1 MSNSAKFLPFI
12 TEKSSEI
19 SIFKAIIQRT
29 KGSTKSAIA
38 DFYSIIL
45 TLGINETRNKIDSFS
60 TALTSSG
67 KIKEL
72 LSQHP
77 QYHLHKNVQLF
88 WTYVPYMEKFQNK
101 QAEPFTPEEYE
112 ILFSV
117 LAMVKPESLTG
128 SGFVLEKEKYE
139 VYERFSKESFNIDVC
154 NIDGIKI
161 SKKDSDRVGF
171 TCLEEFKA
179 YIAANMNTEKELSI
193 LPIKV
198 GDNAKCNIA
207 TYEKHHCRSPY
218 KQD

>member
-1 MSNSAKFLPFI
+1 MSNSVKFLPFI

-29 KGSTKSAIA
+29 KGLSKSAIA
-38 DFYSIIL
+38 DLYSIIL
-45 TLGINETRNKIDSFS
+45 TLGIKETRNKIDSFS
-60 TALTSSG
+60 KDLTSSD

-72 LSQHP
+72 ISQHP

-88 WTYVPYMEKFQNK
+88 WTYVSYMEKFQNK
-101 QAEPFTPEEYE
+101 QDKPFAQEEHE

-117 LAMVKPESLTG
+117 LAIVKPKSLIS

-139 VYERFSKESFNIDVC
+139 LYERFSKESFNIDIC

-161 SKKDSDRVGF
+161 AENDSDRVGF
-171 TCLEEFKA
+171 TCWEEFKA
-179 YIAANMNTEKELSI
+179 YIASNINTEKELSI

-198 GDNAKCNIA
+198 GDDAKYNAAI
-207 TYEKHHCRSPY
+207 YEKHHCRSPY